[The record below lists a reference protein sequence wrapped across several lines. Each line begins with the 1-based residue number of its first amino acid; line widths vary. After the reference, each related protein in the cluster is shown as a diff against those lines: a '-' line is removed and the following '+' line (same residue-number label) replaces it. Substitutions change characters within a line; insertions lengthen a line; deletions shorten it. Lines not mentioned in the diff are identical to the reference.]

1 MNATQAPPAPA
12 ARNTDEVM
20 ILAVDDKLANLIALE
35 RVLAGIPARIVRAMS
50 GEEALAASLRH
61 RFALAIL
68 DVQMPGMDGYEL
80 AELML
85 GDPATASTPIIF
97 VTAAYSDEAHQFKG
111 YSAGAVDYL
120 VKPYDPAIL
129 LSKVRVFIDLARHKS
144 DLEGLIAERTKAL
157 SASEE
162 RYRTLYETMAQGVL
176 LQDGNGRVIDA
187 NPAATRILGTSREAL
202 LARQPD
208 DPTWDFASASGGAL
222 PGHDFPSLRALRT
235 GQPVLDELLGIT
247 HATRGDRV
255 WLSVSSIPRRL
266 AGALESEHVY
276 TTFSDVTARREAE
289 QRLENS
295 ERALRAVFEGTQDGI
310 AVVDAET
317 LELRL
322 ANHAVLRMLEIP
334 SPLRAGISLG
344 DFLSSD
350 QVAQLTVERIEGER
364 RHDGPIEL
372 VVTRADGS
380 AIVTDARATSIA
392 LDGSEC
398 TLLVLRDMTQRRRQE
413 RESRRLQTELF
424 QAQKMESIGVL
435 AGGVAHDFNNLLSV
449 IGCYVELTLEN
460 DTTSAEAR
468 EDLGEVKLA
477 AERSAE
483 LTRKLLAF
491 GRKQPMKREPL
502 DLNVV
507 VRSTE
512 KLLRRIIGEDIEL
525 VVELDDHLG
534 FVMADVGHVE
544 QIIMNLAANA
554 RDAMKSGG
562 RLLVQTENVDVSE
575 ELATSQAGLSVG
587 AHVVLR
593 VRDDGCGMDEAT
605 AQRVF
610 EPFFTTK
617 PEGVGTGLGLSTVY
631 GIVKQSDGHLGL
643 TSELGVGT
651 TFEIYLPRLAGA
663 ALGTSALR
671 EVEGARVGGTE
682 TVLVVEDADPVRSL
696 SVRILDSAGYRVL
709 TAVDGL
715 DALRVLESFRDRVD
729 LVLTDVVMPRM
740 GGDELAAKLAQSH
753 PDIEVLFMS
762 GYVGRGFARGDGEAP
777 SRNFI
782 AKPFTVNDMLQTVRA
797 LLDGR
802 SSLLPKLPRS

>member
-1 MNATQAPPAPA
+1 MSAPQTPPGSIAP
-12 ARNTDEVM
+12 RPDEVM

-35 RVLAGIPARIVRAMS
+35 RVLAGVPARIVRAMS

-80 AELML
+80 AEIML

-129 LSKVRVFIDLARHKS
+129 LSKVRVFIELARHKS
-144 DLEGLIAERTKAL
+144 DLEGLVAERTRAL

-176 LQDGNGRVIDA
+176 LHDRSGRVIDA
-187 NPAATRILGTSREAL
+187 NPAASRILGASRDAL
-202 LARQPD
+202 LAREAD
-208 DPTWDFASASGGAL
+208 DPAWDHFAASGEPL
-222 PGHDFPSLRALRT
+222 PGREFPSIRALRT
-235 GQPVLDELLGIT
+235 GRPVFDELLGVT
-247 HATRGDRV
+247 HATGSDRV
-255 WLSVSSIPRRL
+255 WLSVSTIPRHGV
-266 AGALESEHVY
+266 AAHDVEQVY

-289 QRLENS
+289 QRLQNS
-295 ERALRAVFEGTQDGI
+295 ERALRAVFEGTQDAI
-310 AVVDAET
+310 AVVDADT

-322 ANHAVLRMLEIP
+322 ANHAVLRMLDLAP
-334 SPLRAGISLG
+334 PLGAGVSFA
-344 DFLSSD
+344 DFLSGD
-350 QVAQLTVERIEGER
+350 QVAALTVAPIGREQPDEG
-364 RHDGPIEL
+364 PLEL
-372 VVTRADGS
+372 VLTRPDGS
-380 AIVTDARATSIA
+380 AIVADARTTRISLEGTA
-392 LDGSEC
+392 C
-398 TLLVLRDMTQRRRQE
+398 TLLVLRDMTQRRHQE

-449 IGCYVELTLEN
+449 IGCYVELTLESSS
-460 DTTSAEAR
+460 TSAEAR

-491 GRKQPMKREPL
+491 GRKQPMQRVPL

-507 VRSTE
+507 VRNTD
-512 KLLRRIIGEDIEL
+512 KLLRRIIGEDVEL
-525 VVELDDHLG
+525 VLDLDDALG

-544 QIIMNLAANA
+544 QIVMNLAANA
-554 RDAMKSGG
+554 RDAMRTGG
-562 RLLVQTENVDVSE
+562 RLVLQTANLEVTADQAE
-575 ELATSQAGLSVG
+575 AKPGLAVG
-587 AHVVLR
+587 PHVVLR
-593 VRDDGCGMDEAT
+593 VIDNGCGMDEAT

-617 PEGVGTGLGLSTVY
+617 QEGAGTGLGLSTVY
-631 GIVKQSDGHLGL
+631 GIVKQSEGHLSL
-643 TSELGVGT
+643 TSEPGHGT

-663 ALGTSALR
+663 ALGSSALR
-671 EVEGARVGGTE
+671 EVEGARIGGTE

-715 DALRVLESFRDRVD
+715 DALRILESTDVRVD
-729 LVLTDVVMPRM
+729 LALTDVVMPRM
-740 GGDELAAKLAQSH
+740 GGDELAKRLAQSH
-753 PDIEVLFMS
+753 PDTEVLFMS
-762 GYVGRGFARGDGEAP
+762 GYVGRGFEQREGGVPA
-777 SRNFI
+777 SNFI
-782 AKPFTVNDMLQTVRA
+782 AKPFTVNDLLKTVRA
-797 LLDGR
+797 LLDCR
-802 SSLLPKLPRS
+802 SSLLPKLPPA